1 MDVTCVREDE
11 GCLDCGI
18 LLFGGRSGV
27 GGGLGCRGAG
37 ASELRRDGDGRWLC
51 GLCDCH
57 PLWRRASFLPW
68 Q

>member
-1 MDVTCVREDE
+1 MDADVFVKMKDV
-11 GCLDCGI
+11 LI
-18 LLFGGRSGV
+18 AAFPFFGGRSGV